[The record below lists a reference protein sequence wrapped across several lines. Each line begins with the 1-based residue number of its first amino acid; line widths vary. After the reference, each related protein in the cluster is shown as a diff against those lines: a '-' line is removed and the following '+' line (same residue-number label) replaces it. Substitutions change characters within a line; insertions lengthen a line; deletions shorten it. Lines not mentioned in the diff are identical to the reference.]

1 MSFPKPFS
9 VHVRQEVESLIAQG
23 VIAAVLAEGL
33 AITVNDGDENVLEH
47 SRDADAVLAAMFS
60 TDEDR
65 LYISSGPETAISHG
79 WILFIYGNDGFD
91 VVSDYT
97 TNLESIL
104 APIVGIDAASLS
116 SRIESGEFR
125 IVPTVKPEYVPLQ
138 DRE

>member
-65 LYISSGPETAISHG
+65 LYVSSGPESGISHG